1 MVAPVPAL
9 RARPLATMTDMGMG
23 GMDHGAMGDAD
34 CTPDHAAMG
43 HCTPATAEHGGG
55 MEHSMRDMA
64 LAPAVK
70 DAPTVQTIS
79 PMPVDSS
86 AERRVGTECVSQCRS
101 GGSPYNLKKKQ

>member
-1 MVAPVPAL
+1 
-9 RARPLATMTDMGMG
+9 MGMG

-70 DAPTVQTIS
+70 DTPTVQTIS
-79 PMPVDSS
+79 PMPVDRTGYPGQGLEGEPDVLTRSE
-86 AERRVGTECVSQCRS
+86 ERRVGKEWVRTCRS
-101 GGSPYNLKKKQ
+101 RGSRIQ

>member
-55 MEHSMRDMA
+55 MEHSMRDIA
-64 LAPAVK
+64 LAPSVQNTPPVHTNSPIP
-70 DAPTVQTIS
+70 DARTRPPRTGR
-79 PMPVDSS
+79 DSKNDN
-86 AERRVGTECVSQCRS
+86 R
-101 GGSPYNLKKKQ
+101 NN